1 MSELYGLILTGG
13 SGTRLWPRSR
23 EDLPKQFL
31 ALCGTRTLLQE
42 TIVRM
47 LRVLPPERLRA
58 VTGTQWESLVA
69 YQSREAAPVP
79 EDFIVL
85 EPTMRNTAPAILLG
99 CESLRDAGAQDGD
112 IVIVTPS
119 DHIVRDPDAFA
130 AALERA
136 AEAAE
141 AGCLAT
147 LGIVPDR
154 PDTGFGYIRKGAER
168 ERWFEVEAFVEKPDL
183 ETAREYLQSGAYLW
197 NGGVFVF
204 SLGSLRRELERTAP
218 ALAALTGHGAEA
230 LAGAFEAIEPISFD
244 YAVMERARRVAV
256 VPLDAG
262 WSDVGSWDALHE
274 VSDRDDR
281 GNAATGDVAL
291 RNASN
296 CFVDSRNKL
305 TVLSDVEDLVVVD
318 SPDALFVTR
327 RGASQ
332 GVRDVVRRLKA
343 EGRRE
348 VSQISECARPWGTY
362 RILCEAERFKV
373 KRVVVTPGR
382 GMPLQFHCHRVEHWV
397 VVRGTAR
404 VRVGDAERFVS
415 EGEGIFIP
423 RNVPYRLENCG
434 RIELEIVAVQE
445 GEYLGEDDV
454 VRVPE
459 DQAPPQTRKYE

>member
-47 LRVLPPERLRA
+47 LRILPSERLRA
-58 VTGTQWESLVA
+58 VTGAQWESLVA
-69 YQSREAAPVP
+69 YQAREAARVP

-99 CESLRDAGAQDGD
+99 CESLRDAGARDDD

-119 DHIVRDPDAFA
+119 DHIVRDPDVFA

-141 AGCLAT
+141 AGYLAT

-154 PDTGFGYIRKGAER
+154 PDTGFGYIRKGAEH
-168 ERWFEVEAFVEKPDL
+168 EHWFEVEAFVEKPDL

-204 SLGSLRRELERTAP
+204 SLGGLRRELERTAP
-218 ALAALTGHGAEA
+218 DLHALTGQGTEA
-230 LAGAFEAIEPISFD
+230 LAGAFEAITPISFD
-244 YAVMERARRVAV
+244 YAVMERAQRVAV
-256 VPLDAG
+256 IPLDAG
-262 WSDVGSWDALHE
+262 WSDVGSWDALHD

-281 GNAATGDVAL
+281 GNAAIGDVTL

-296 CFVDSRNKL
+296 CFVDSRNRL

-362 RILCEAERFKV
+362 RVLCEAERFKV
-373 KRVVVTPGR
+373 KRIVVMPGR
-382 GMPLQFHCHRVEHWV
+382 EMPLQFHCHRVEHWV

-404 VRVGDAERFVS
+404 VRVGDEERFVH
-415 EGEGIFIP
+415 EGEGAFIP
-423 RNVPYRLENCG
+423 KSVPCRLENCG

-445 GEYLGEDDV
+445 GEYLGEDDAV
-454 VRVPE
+454 CLPDDRPSAS
-459 DQAPPQTRKYE
+459 QGQI